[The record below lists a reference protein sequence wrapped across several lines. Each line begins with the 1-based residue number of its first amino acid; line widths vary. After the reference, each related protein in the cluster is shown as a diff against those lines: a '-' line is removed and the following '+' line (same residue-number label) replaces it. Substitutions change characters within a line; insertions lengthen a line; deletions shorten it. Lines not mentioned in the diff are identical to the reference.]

1 LRRKLA
7 RSSII
12 GAAALL
18 AFGWFGYRTLIPA
31 WSQPSSD
38 FPNYYTAGKLAR
50 TRVPLHLY
58 YDWTWFQRQIHF
70 AGIEKQLGGYIPQ
83 TPLTLLPFIPLSLV
97 PPAAARKIW
106 LVLNCVF
113 LALSL
118 WLLSRMTSLTIAQ
131 LWLISFLAGNAL
143 RENFLLGQY
152 YVFLL
157 ALLTSGAY
165 CLFTRRDWFAGS
177 LFGSALVLK
186 LYGGPL
192 ILMAAMKHRRKA
204 LAASL
209 AVFIA
214 AGSFCVAWFGWD
226 ETARYSYQILPRC
239 LAGETLNP
247 FHPSNGSAS
256 TLLRRM
262 FVSEAGLNPRPFA
275 DIPVLFFIFQAAFT
289 LGVLTFISAGSIR
302 HSASLSRKTLA
313 WWIVATLLISPNTA
327 SYTFA
332 LMILPVALLFDEMPR
347 RHWQFALAAFVLLCF
362 SLRPAWSWL
371 FPRLWLLLFL
381 FVLIGYRELRAIPRK
396 YAIALATFVLAAAVI
411 AGTWETRADGQRPDA
426 RFTTLA
432 PEPGAI
438 YSSSPAMSH
447 DGIFYES
454 IGASS
459 YVIRNG
465 SASFEF
471 PGEAFHPTVPDSGA
485 PVFFESVRGP
495 TSQVMRFDPLTGE
508 PRPVPTGLTHPEQ
521 PAVSHDGAL
530 LALVSEERLYVFDGI
545 ASRSVPV
552 PGRASAP
559 SFVPGDGSI
568 VFVSDQQRDYAV
580 VVWNLAGQTTA
591 VLLRSQAPLASPS
604 ISPDGRTLLFS
615 ALRRLNWQVWAK
627 TLATGEERRL
637 TAGPC
642 NNYSPVWRPGSQ
654 QVVFASDCGR
664 GVGLPALMQSP

>member
-1 LRRKLA
+1 
-7 RSSII
+7 
-12 GAAALL
+12 LL
-18 AFGWFGYRTLIPA
+18 ALGWFGYRTLIPA

-50 TRVPLHLY
+50 TGEPLHLY

-70 AGIEKQLGGYIPQ
+70 AGIENQLGGYIPQ
-83 TPLTLLPFIPLSLV
+83 TPLTLLPFIPLSLA
-97 PPAAARKIW
+97 PAAEARKIW
-106 LVLNCVF
+106 LVSNCVF
-113 LALSL
+113 LVLSL

-131 LWLISFLAGNAL
+131 LWLISFLAGDAL

-152 YVFLL
+152 YVFLF
-157 ALLTSGAY
+157 ALLTAGAY
-165 CLFTRRDWFAGS
+165 CLFTRRDWAAGS
-177 LFGSALVLK
+177 LFGSAFVLK

-192 ILMAAMKHRRKA
+192 LLMAAMKHRWKA

-214 AGSFCVAWFGWD
+214 AGCFCVAWFGWD

-262 FVSEAGLNPRPFA
+262 FVREAGLNPRPFA

-289 LGVLTFISAGSIR
+289 LGVLTFTSAGSIT
-302 HSASLSRKTLA
+302 HTESLSRKTLA
-313 WWIVATLLISPNTA
+313 WWVVATLLISPNTA

-332 LMILPVALLFDEMPR
+332 LLILPVALLFDEMPR
-347 RHWQFALAAFVLLCF
+347 RHWQFALAAFVLICL

-381 FVLIGYRELRAIPRK
+381 FILIGYRELRAIPGR
-396 YAIALATFVLAAAVI
+396 YAIGLAMFVLAAAVI
-411 AGTWETRADGQRPDA
+411 AGAWEARAYRQEPDA
-426 RFTTLA
+426 RFATLT

-447 DGIFYES
+447 NVMFYES

-465 SASFEF
+465 SKSFEF
-471 PGEAFHPTVPDSGA
+471 PGEAFHPAVPDSGA
-485 PVFFESVRGP
+485 PVFFESVRGH
-495 TSQVMRFDPLTGE
+495 TSQIMRFDPLTGE
-508 PRPVPTGLTHPEQ
+508 PRPVPVGFAHPEQ

-530 LALVSEERLYVFDGI
+530 LAFVSDGRLYMFDGV
-545 ASRSVPV
+545 ASRAVPV
-552 PGRASAP
+552 SGKASDP

-568 VFVSDQQRDYAV
+568 VFVSDHSIV
-580 VVWNLAGQTTA
+580 EWNLAKQTA
-591 VLLRSQAPLASPS
+591 VFLLRSLAALASPS

-615 ALRRLNWQVWAK
+615 ALRGWNWQVWTK

-642 NNYSPVWRPGSQ
+642 NNYSPEWRPGSQ

-664 GVGLPALMQSP
+664 GVGLPALRQTP